1 MALQQCM
8 NMTAAIS
15 SAALAI
21 FAADTAIFQCVNE
34 RVLYNLL
41 QDQQTSAIQTY
52 ADRMCWSCW
61 LVEEG
66 QGGLVLYVVQY

>member
-1 MALQQCM
+1 MISGPAPCRSRSHKPAPSPSSNLAATTALQQCM

-34 RVLYNLL
+34 GFV
-41 QDQQTSAIQTY
+41 
-52 ADRMCWSCW
+52 
-61 LVEEG
+61 
-66 QGGLVLYVVQY
+66 